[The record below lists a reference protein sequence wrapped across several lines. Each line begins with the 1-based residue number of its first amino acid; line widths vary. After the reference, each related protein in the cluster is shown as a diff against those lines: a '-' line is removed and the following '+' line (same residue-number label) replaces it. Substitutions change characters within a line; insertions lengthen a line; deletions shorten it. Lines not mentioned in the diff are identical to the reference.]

1 MKLVLKNSKLI
12 VFFLMAITYAGC
24 TEDFVELPKITAGF
38 TYTLNENTGTVE
50 FINISEN
57 ATTYFWDFGDEV
69 PLVSALI
76 SSDINPIKSYLNG
89 TYTVI
94 LKAMNAAGAVSYF
107 EDIIVINM
115 PLPLDLPITFDNDN
129 VTYSATVLN
138 GVGSTTPPAYEVVEN
153 PAPGGSN
160 DVASLV
166 ASITNSGAVS
176 EGLFFELGTAIDLTT
191 NNTIKMNFWSDAA
204 VSMLLKLEEGTAF
217 AEVSANH
224 AGAGWEELQFT
235 FTKIASYSKL
245 VVFVDGAGTTAGT
258 FYMDD
263 IVQVSLGDAPV
274 ITLIGDATISL
285 TKGTAYAEQGATAS
299 DTEDGDVTSAIVI
312 GGDTVDVDVLATY
325 EVTYTVVD
333 SDGNTTTAV
342 RSIEV
347 SLGDVP
353 VITLIGDASISLTQ
367 GDTYTEQGATASDT
381 EDGDISSAIVIAG
394 DTVDTNTPGTYAVTY
409 TVTDADGNTT
419 VASRNI
425 EVNAAGACDADETQS
440 VSAADLN
447 VTMGSAVTIIED
459 GTTFEIIDNPDF
471 DNTINTSCK
480 VGKVTKQGVAAWDN
494 IQLDLNAKLDFNSN
508 SGLKIKVWSARA
520 NTTVLLKLEEIGNPG
535 NSLELGSMT
544 TSVTSGWEELTY
556 PVGSGESNKF
566 NKVVVFFDLDG
577 GNTDTYYF
585 DDLKLYG
592 DGSGTGTGG
601 GSSNTVGGGD
611 GCADTT
617 TCPDAPAGELLFNGD
632 FEACDCDWQLL
643 DAVGSTIS
651 TSINNG
657 GTKSGQIQGRAS
669 VAVGLKQERLGVG
682 TIQPNTTYIITYDIK
697 ASGAF
702 GEGGVFKAFT
712 FSEPAEGTDT
722 GATLHI
728 LTDGTTSMSS
738 NWESKS
744 YEFTTPGTAAQ
755 VAGGLS
761 FLIEIVNSTA
771 NAAINI
777 DNVVLKIK

>member
-24 TEDFVELPKITAGF
+24 TEDVVELPKITAGF

-57 ATTYFWDFGDEV
+57 ATTYSWDFGDEA

-115 PLPLDLPITFDNDN
+115 PLPLGLPMTFDNDN

-160 DVASLV
+160 DVASMV

-191 NNTIKMNFWSDAA
+191 NNTIKMNFWSNAA

-224 AGAGWEELQFT
+224 TGTGWEELQFT

-245 VVFVDGAGTTAGT
+245 VVFVDDAGTTAGT

-274 ITLIGDATISL
+274 IALIGDATISL
-285 TKGTAYAEQGATAS
+285 TKGTAYTEQGATAS
-299 DTEDGDVTSAIVI
+299 DTEDGDVTSVIVI

-347 SLGDVP
+347 SLGDAP
-353 VITLIGDASISLTQ
+353 VVTLIGDASISLTQ
-367 GDTYTEQGATASDT
+367 GDTYAEQGATASDT
-381 EDGDISSAIVIAG
+381 EDGDISSAIVIGG

-419 VASRNI
+419 VATRNV
-425 EVNAAGACDADETQS
+425 EVNAPGACDADETQS

-480 VGKVTKQGVAAWDN
+480 VGKVTKQGV
-494 IQLDLNAKLDFNSN
+494 
-508 SGLKIKVWSARA
+508 GC
-520 NTTVLLKLEEIGNPG
+520 
-535 NSLELGSMT
+535 LG
-544 TSVTSGWEELTY
+544 
-556 PVGSGESNKF
+556 
-566 NKVVVFFDLDG
+566 
-577 GNTDTYYF
+577 
-585 DDLKLYG
+585 
-592 DGSGTGTGG
+592 
-601 GSSNTVGGGD
+601 
-611 GCADTT
+611 
-617 TCPDAPAGELLFNGD
+617 
-632 FEACDCDWQLL
+632 
-643 DAVGSTIS
+643 
-651 TSINNG
+651 
-657 GTKSGQIQGRAS
+657 
-669 VAVGLKQERLGVG
+669 
-682 TIQPNTTYIITYDIK
+682 
-697 ASGAF
+697 
-702 GEGGVFKAFT
+702 
-712 FSEPAEGTDT
+712 
-722 GATLHI
+722 
-728 LTDGTTSMSS
+728 
-738 NWESKS
+738 
-744 YEFTTPGTAAQ
+744 
-755 VAGGLS
+755 
-761 FLIEIVNSTA
+761 
-771 NAAINI
+771 
-777 DNVVLKIK
+777 